1 MMINDKEKLQGEGV
15 WRGRNVDVISDT
27 AVREVAEND

>member
-1 MMINDKEKLQGEGV
+1 MIRRNKKKQGEGV
-15 WRGRNVDVISDT
+15 WRGRNVDVISDA